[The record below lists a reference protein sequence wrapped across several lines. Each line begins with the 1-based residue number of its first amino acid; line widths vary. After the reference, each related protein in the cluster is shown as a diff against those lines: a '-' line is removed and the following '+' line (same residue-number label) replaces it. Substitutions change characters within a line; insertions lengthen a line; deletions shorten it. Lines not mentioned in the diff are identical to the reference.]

1 MSPSIPARDS
11 AATLLALGASHHTS
25 SVASLESF
33 ARSAER
39 FGQRFKAAADAASE
53 FPMTEM
59 AVLATCNRVE
69 VYVTVEQGRGSEAAS
84 LITDEVF
91 TTDASPAPG
100 VSYQL
105 RGPDAVRHLARVAA
119 GLDSV
124 VVGEH
129 QISGQVKRAFDEPLC
144 VNGQQSVLSHVGRI
158 ARAASGRVR
167 AETALGRHS
176 ASLGTVARDLA
187 KDELGGLE
195 GRNVLVV
202 GAGKMGGL
210 VCSAL
215 RRSDART
222 ITVANRSAGRAEAL
236 AARIG
241 AQVAS
246 LGDLPQLL
254 AKADVAITATAA
266 DAPTI
271 DIEITQAALEK
282 REGAGTLLLIDLA
295 IPRDVDPAVG
305 ELPGIRVLTLDD
317 VKTRLDRHISL
328 RLREIGPAEAV
339 VDEVVDEYLLT
350 PDKPEI
356 EALIGELRR
365 HAERVRDH
373 EVKRWLDGGEGPTTR
388 EDVDRLTRSLVN
400 KLLHMPMVRLRAAQ
414 GLNGRSEDLIGA
426 VRELFDLTERDEQNP
441 PE

>member
-1 MSPSIPARDS
+1 M
-11 AATLLALGASHHTS
+11 
-25 SVASLESF
+25 
-33 ARSAER
+33 
-39 FGQRFKAAADAASE
+39 
-53 FPMTEM
+53 
-59 AVLATCNRVE
+59 
-69 VYVTVEQGRGSEAAS
+69 
-84 LITDEVF
+84 
-91 TTDASPAPG
+91 
-100 VSYQL
+100 
-105 RGPDAVRHLARVAA
+105 
-119 GLDSV
+119 
-124 VVGEH
+124 
-129 QISGQVKRAFDEPLC
+129 
-144 VNGQQSVLSHVGRI
+144 
-158 ARAASGRVR
+158 
-167 AETALGRHS
+167 
-176 ASLGTVARDLA
+176 
-187 KDELGGLE
+187 
-195 GRNVLVV
+195 
-202 GAGKMGGL
+202 
-210 VCSAL
+210 
-215 RRSDART
+215 
-222 ITVANRSAGRAEAL
+222 
-236 AARIG
+236 
-241 AQVAS
+241 
-246 LGDLPQLL
+246 
-254 AKADVAITATAA
+254 AITATAA
-266 DAPTI
+266 DASTI

-365 HAERVRDH
+365 DAERVRDH